1 CRHPENQDVPGL
13 NRLEFTL
20 SPMNTDA
27 HSAPPSASAMCDLSS
42 EATECLQRAETA
54 FTAGNLPL
62 ARKAL
67 RSLVVLS
74 PNVACFLIS
83 LGNVEFLLGEMAAA
97 EQSFEQAASLDAD
110 NAELLTFL

>member
-1 CRHPENQDVPGL
+1 
-13 NRLEFTL
+13 
-20 SPMNTDA
+20 MNTDA
-27 HSAPPSASAMCDLSS
+27 HSATPLASATCDLSS

-54 FTAGNLPL
+54 FIAGNLPV

-67 RSLVVLS
+67 RSLVVLA

-97 EQSFEQAASLDAD
+97 EESFERAAALDAD
-110 NAELLTFL
+110 NAELLTFLALTRRRLGRHVEA